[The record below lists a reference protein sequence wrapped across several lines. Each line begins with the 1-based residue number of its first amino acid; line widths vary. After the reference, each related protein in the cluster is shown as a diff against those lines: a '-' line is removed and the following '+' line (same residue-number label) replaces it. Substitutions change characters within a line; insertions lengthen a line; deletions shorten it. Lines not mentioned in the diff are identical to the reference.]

1 MDNKSRIANRLSG
14 SDRAAILFS
23 ICTVLQKSV
32 PFLLMPLLTRMLN
45 TAEYGLYS
53 VYTSWVAILT
63 IPATLNLHLG
73 SFNNGMVRY
82 QGQRRNY
89 MVSII
94 TLSMMISGALFVCW
108 MALYYGL
115 HCEIIDLPV
124 QYVILIFFQIVC
136 VEGFLCWSAKAR
148 YERNFKN
155 LILLTALGAVFSILL
170 PIGALLLKCSLFGVI
185 FIMQL
190 PNMIIGLGCYLISL
204 LRNRLKIGRSFWKK
218 ALAFSI
224 PLLPHYIAGTILA
237 QIDRVMIQEYWGMEY
252 VALYSVT
259 YNLSIAINLL
269 ITGLNSAMVPEI
281 YEALRTGSCGSV
293 INQLKRYMEF
303 FSVGIVGIM
312 MIMPEVIFIIAPAE
326 YADSIKAVPPIVLSC
341 LFIFLYNVFANVE
354 FYYEAK
360 YFISVASVIAA
371 VSNVILNAV
380 FIPRFGYY
388 AAAYTTAVCY
398 MVYAVAHML
407 NARRLCKFHHR
418 KELITIRRVL
428 FIMVILCTFTSLAVA
443 IYRFWYI
450 RYILLL
456 AVFTVAF
463 ITYKKGR
470 DVNAKG

>member
-1 MDNKSRIANRLSG
+1 MSNKSRMGNRLSG

-45 TAEYGLYS
+45 TEEYGLYS
-53 VYTSWVAILT
+53 VYTSWAAILT

-73 SFNNGMVRY
+73 TFNNGMEKYRK
-82 QGQRRNY
+82 QRRNY

-94 TLSMMISGALFVCW
+94 ALSTVISVALFVCW
-108 MALYYGL
+108 TALYYGL

-136 VEGFLCWSAKAR
+136 AEGFLCWSAKAR
-148 YERNFKN
+148 YERSFKN
-155 LILLTALGAVFSILL
+155 LILLTALCTVFSILL
-170 PIGALLLKCSLFGVI
+170 PVVAMLLNCSLFVVI
-185 FIMQL
+185 FAMQL
-190 PNMIIGLGCYLISL
+190 PNMVIGLGCYLISL
-204 LRNRLKIGRSFWKK
+204 LRNQLKIDRSFWKK
-218 ALAFSI
+218 ALALSI

-237 QIDRVMIQEYWGMEY
+237 QIDRVMIQKYCGMEY

-269 ITGLNSAMVPEI
+269 IASFNAAIVPEI
-281 YEALRTGSCGSV
+281 YEGLRTGSCGGV
-293 INQLKRYMEF
+293 IKQLKRYMVF

-312 MIMPEVIFIIAPAE
+312 LIMPEVISIIAPAE

-341 LFIFLYNVFANVE
+341 LFIFLYTAFANVE

-371 VSNVILNAV
+371 VSNVILNAIC
-380 FIPRFGYY
+380 IPQFGYY
-388 AAAYTTAVCY
+388 AAAYTTAICY

-407 NARRLCKFHHR
+407 NARRLCKLHQR
-418 KELITIRRVL
+418 KELIAIRKVI
-428 FIMVILCTFTSLAVA
+428 FIIVILCVFTGLAVT
-443 IYRFWYI
+443 IYQFWYI
-450 RYILLL
+450 RYILMF
-456 AVFTVAF
+456 AVLTATF
-463 ITYKKGR
+463 IKYKKGR
-470 DVNAKG
+470 YVNAKG

>member
-1 MDNKSRIANRLSG
+1 MAS
-14 SDRAAILFS
+14 
-23 ICTVLQKSV
+23 
-32 PFLLMPLLTRMLN
+32 
-45 TAEYGLYS
+45 
-53 VYTSWVAILT
+53 
-63 IPATLNLHLG
+63 
-73 SFNNGMVRY
+73 Y
-82 QGQRRNY
+82 QEQRRNY

-94 TLSMMISGALFVCW
+94 TLSTVISGVIFVCW
-108 MALYYGL
+108 VALYYGL
-115 HCEIIDLPV
+115 HYEIIDLPV

-190 PNMIIGLGCYLISL
+190 PNMIIGLGCYLVSL
-204 LRNRLKIGRSFWKK
+204 LRNRLKIERSFWKK

-237 QIDRVMIQEYWGMEY
+237 QIDRVMIQKYWGMEY

-269 ITGLNSAMVPEI
+269 ITSLNSAMVPEI

-293 INQLKRYMEF
+293 INQLKRYMAF

-312 MIMPEVIFIIAPAE
+312 LIMPEVISIIAPTE

-360 YFISVASVIAA
+360 YFISAASVIAA
-371 VSNVILNAV
+371 VSNVILNAI

-407 NARRLCKFHHR
+407 NARRLCKFHQR
-418 KELITIRRVL
+418 KELIAIRKVL
-428 FIMVILCTFTSLAVA
+428 FIMVILCVFTSLAVA

-456 AVFTVAF
+456 AVFIAAF
-463 ITYKKGR
+463 IIYKKGR
-470 DVNAKG
+470 YVNVKG